1 MSVFRRN
8 HAIFRSCLYV
18 PGHQP
23 RRVEQAYETQADA
36 VIIDLEDGVPKA
48 DKDRARQAAAR
59 ITAELPPKPTYVRV
73 NSMRTGLCEDDVR
86 AVAGPGLT
94 GVRIAKVEYASEVK
108 RVEAL
113 LAEAGSPGVIHL
125 LIESAHALEIAFILA
140 TASPAV
146 GMLGLGESDL
156 QADLRAE
163 ADGVTMDSSRA
174 RVIIASR
181 AAGLPSPCQSVY
193 TEVRDLNG
201 LLSSSRH
208 GRRLG
213 FMGRMAIHP
222 AQIPVINEVYTPTK
236 QEIADAREICRQ
248 ADLARQ
254 QDKAIVLTE
263 KGMLIG
269 PPIIANAQNVL
280 RLANALEA
288 VEASA

>member
-1 MSVFRRN
+1 
-8 HAIFRSCLYV
+8 
-18 PGHQP
+18 
-23 RRVEQAYETQADA
+23 
-36 VIIDLEDGVPKA
+36 VPKA
-48 DKDRARQAAAR
+48 DKERARQAAAR

-73 NSMRTGLCEDDVR
+73 NSMRSGLCEDDVR
-86 AVAGPGLT
+86 AVAGAGLT
-94 GVRIAKVEYASEVK
+94 GVRIAKVEYANEVK

-113 LAEAGSPGVIHL
+113 LAEAGSPAVLHL
-125 LIESAHALEIAFILA
+125 LLETAHALEIAFILA

-146 GMLGLGESDL
+146 GMLGIGESDL

-181 AAGLPSPCQSVY
+181 AAGLPNPCQSVY
-193 TEVRDLNG
+193 TEVRDLDG
-201 LLSSSRH
+201 LLRTSRH
-208 GRRLG
+208 GKRLG

-222 AQIPVINEVYTPTK
+222 AQVPVIHEVYTPTK
-236 QEIADAREICRQ
+236 QEIEDAREICRE

-254 QDKAIVLTE
+254 QNKAIVLTE
-263 KGMLIG
+263 RGTLIG